1 MTFKVC
7 MKTVNEF
14 YVSNIAKWLN
24 VRFRKASG
32 CSYLNFKYRA
42 CFEQGSPWHL
52 DNYRMCILSKA
63 PMWHNKNTQ
72 LKDFLPL
79 YSVLLIYLIYN
90 KVKASEILHV
100 RTTPVA
106 PSKNWIKA
114 ISILIRKTFPVLHI
128 YFHAY
133 LTDS

>member
-63 PMWHNKNTQ
+63 RMWHNKNTQ

-79 YSVLLIYLIYN
+79 YSVYQIFSFTAGLTHLRFSMVKQLQSRLARNWSKRFLFISKRFLSFSRYLFG
-90 KVKASEILHV
+90 S
-100 RTTPVA
+100 
-106 PSKNWIKA
+106 
-114 ISILIRKTFPVLHI
+114 
-128 YFHAY
+128 
-133 LTDS
+133 